1 MAVLTEE
8 QTMLRDGAQD
18 WVTDR
23 APVGAF
29 RKLRDSGAGTMD
41 PALWKEIADMGWA
54 GIVVPEEHGGSD
66 FGLTGM
72 GLVLEEMGKQLV
84 ASPLFISGLVAAT
97 AFRQMGNAAQQAE
110 WLPKIA
116 DGSAIV
122 TLAVD
127 EGNRHD
133 TAKTALTAE
142 ASGDGYVLTGTKT
155 MVIDGMDADAMLVLA
170 RTSGAPGQ
178 VDGLTLL
185 VVPTDAAGVD
195 RHGLVTVD
203 RRGYAKVSFGGVQ
216 VGKDAVVGQVG
227 GAHAPL
233 EKVLDVARVGLAAE
247 MLGMCQQAF
256 DTTLAYLKT
265 RVQFNTILAQFQA
278 LQHRMADLF
287 MEMQLVRSAVEH
299 AVREI
304 DADSDG
310 AEEAAVLAKA
320 MASDFANKMTRQ
332 MIQLHGGIGMTDQYD
347 AGFYIKRSRLL
358 EMTFGNA
365 AQQCE
370 RWAQMRGY

>member
-1 MAVLTEE
+1 MAVLNEE
-8 QTMLRDGAQD
+8 QQMLRDGAQD

-23 APVGAF
+23 APVSAF
-29 RKLRDSGAGTMD
+29 RRMRDAGEVHDT
-41 PALWKEIADMGWA
+41 ALWKEIAEMGWA
-54 GIVVPEEHGGSD
+54 GIVVPEQYGGSD
-66 FGLTGM
+66 FGVTGM

-97 AFRQMGNAAQQAE
+97 ALKEMGSDAQKAE

-127 EGNRHD
+127 EGTRHD
-133 TAKTALTAE
+133 TAKTAMSAE
-142 ASGDGYVLTGTKT
+142 ASGGGYRLSGTKVQ
-155 MVIDGMDADAMLVLA
+155 VIEGMGADAMLVLA
-170 RTSGAPGQ
+170 RTSGKAG
-178 VDGLTLL
+178 DTEGLTLFI
-185 VVPTDAAGVD
+185 VPSDAKGVS
-195 RHGLVTVD
+195 RHQLKTFD
-203 RRGYAKVSFGGVQ
+203 YRGFAKVTFDSVE
-216 VGKDAVVGQVG
+216 VGADAVLGEVGQ
-227 GAHAPL
+227 AHAPL
-233 EKVLDVARVGLAAE
+233 EKVLDVARVGIACE

-287 MEMQLVRSAVEH
+287 MELQLARSVVEH

-304 DADSDG
+304 DAGSDG

-320 MASDFANKMTRQ
+320 FVGDVSNRMTRQ

-347 AGFYIKRSRLL
+347 AGFYIKRSRVL
-358 EMTFGNA
+358 ETTFGNA
-365 AQQCE
+365 AQHCE
-370 RWAQMRGY
+370 RWARMRDY

>member
-1 MAVLTEE
+1 MAVLNEE
-8 QTMLRDGAQD
+8 QQMLRDGAQD

-23 APVGAF
+23 APVSAF
-29 RKLRDSGAGTMD
+29 RKMRDSGETTD
-41 PALWKEIADMGWA
+41 KALWKEIAEMGWA
-54 GIVVPEEHGGSD
+54 GIVIPEEYGGSD

-72 GLVLEEMGKQLV
+72 GLVLEETGKTLT

-97 AFRQMGNAAQQAE
+97 ALKEMGSDAQKSE

-127 EGNRHD
+127 EGTRHD
-133 TAKTALTAE
+133 TARTKLEAK
-142 ASGDGYVLTGTKT
+142 ASGDGYSLSGTKT
-155 MVIDGMDADAMLVLA
+155 MVIEGMAADAMLVLA
-170 RTSGAPGQ
+170 RTGGAAGDT
-178 VDGLTLL
+178 DGLTLFL
-185 VVPTDAAGVD
+185 VPADAKGVTRSPLAVFD
-195 RHGLVTVD
+195 Y
-203 RRGYAKVSFGGVQ
+203 RGYAKVSFDGVT
-216 VGKDAVVGQVG
+216 VGKDAVLGTVG

-233 EKVLDVARVGLAAE
+233 EKVLDVARVGIAAE

-287 MEMQLVRSAVEH
+287 MELQLARSVVEH
-299 AVREI
+299 AVRAI
-304 DADSDG
+304 DAGSDD
-310 AEEAAVLAKA
+310 AEEAAVLAKGFVGDV
-320 MASDFANKMTRQ
+320 SNRMTRQ

-347 AGFYIKRSRLL
+347 AGFYIKRSRAL
-358 EMTFGNA
+358 EATFGNQ
-365 AQQCE
+365 AQHVE

>member
-1 MAVLTEE
+1 
-8 QTMLRDGAQD
+8 
-18 WVTDR
+18 
-23 APVGAF
+23 
-29 RKLRDSGAGTMD
+29 
-41 PALWKEIADMGWA
+41 
-54 GIVVPEEHGGSD
+54 
-66 FGLTGM
+66 
-72 GLVLEEMGKQLV
+72 
-84 ASPLFISGLVAAT
+84 
-97 AFRQMGNAAQQAE
+97 
-110 WLPKIA
+110 
-116 DGSAIV
+116 
-122 TLAVD
+122 
-127 EGNRHD
+127 
-133 TAKTALTAE
+133 
-142 ASGDGYVLTGTKT
+142 

-203 RRGYAKVSFGGVQ
+203 RRGYARVSFGGVQ

>member
-8 QTMLRDGAQD
+8 QQMLRDAAAD

-23 APVGAF
+23 APVPAF
-29 RKLRDSGAGTMD
+29 RRTRDGGQTFD
-41 PALWKEIADMGWA
+41 PALWSEVAQMGWA
-54 GIVVPEEHGGSD
+54 GIVIPEAQGGSD

-97 AFRQMGNAAQQAE
+97 ALKRTGSEAQQAE
-110 WLPKIA
+110 WLPRIA

-127 EGNRHD
+127 EGTRHD
-133 TAKTALTAE
+133 PAKTALRAE
-142 ASGDGYVLTGTKT
+142 PAGDGFRLTGTKVQ
-155 MVIDGMDADAMLVLA
+155 VIEGMAADAMLVLA
-170 RTSGAPGQ
+170 RTAGTPGDT
-178 VDGLTLL
+178 DGLTLFL
-185 VVPTDAAGVD
+185 VQADAAGVTRSPLGTFD
-195 RHGLVTVD
+195 NRGFARVTFD
-203 RRGYAKVSFGGVQ
+203 GVE
-216 VGKDAVVGQVG
+216 VGADAVLGEPG
-227 GAHAPL
+227 AAHAPL
-233 EKVLDVARVGLAAE
+233 EKVLDTARVGIACE
-247 MLGMCQQAF
+247 MLGLCQQAF

-265 RVQFNTILAQFQA
+265 REQFGTILAQFQA

-287 MEMQLVRSAVEH
+287 MELQLARSVVEH

-304 DADSDG
+304 DADGPG

-320 MASDFANKMTRQ
+320 FVGDVANRMTRQ

-347 AGFYIKRSRLL
+347 AGFYIKRSRVL
-358 EMTFGNA
+358 ETTFGNA
-365 AQQCE
+365 AQQTE
-370 RWAQMRGY
+370 RWARMRDY